1 MSVRRSTVWPGTG
14 RVTLVLLAIVSAAL
28 AYPWQSLRDRWVLG
42 MAAAVV
48 ILLLARWRGLYVTTI
63 LRRRVAMIRRNSGLR
78 PDREPGID
86 VRATALLHVRP
97 PTENVD
103 ALPLPLM
110 AAYLDRYG
118 IRADVIRITSR
129 DTGSDTGVPQRETWI
144 GMTVSAADN
153 LAALQARS
161 PQIPLTKTTEV
172 AVRRLADHLREHG
185 WTVSTAA
192 ADDIPRLFPRSAR
205 ESWRGIRD
213 RHTECVAAYRVNVDA
228 ALPDMLAA
236 IRSHA
241 SRETWTALEISG
253 DQDRPT
259 LAAACAFRTEGRP
272 SASAPLPGL
281 TPQNGNHWPALM
293 ALDPLSTRRL
303 DGHTD
308 VPVSLLERLRWPSA
322 ASALVP
328 SRPRHAAAV

>member
-1 MSVRRSTVWPGTG
+1 VSLPRSTVWPGTG
-14 RVTLVLLAIVSAAL
+14 RVTLVVLAVAAAAL
-28 AYPWQSLRDRWVLG
+28 AYPWQSVRDRWVLG
-42 MAAAVV
+42 VGAAVL
-48 ILLLARWRGLYVTTI
+48 ILLLGRWRGLYVTTI
-63 LRRRVAMIRRNSGLR
+63 LRRRLAMLRRNSGLR

-86 VRATALLHVRP
+86 VRATALLHIRP
-97 PTENVD
+97 PAEHVD
-103 ALPLPLM
+103 ALPLPLL

-118 IRADVIRITSR
+118 VRADAIRITSR
-129 DTGSDTGVPQRETWI
+129 DTGSDTGVSQRETWI

-161 PQIPLTKTTEV
+161 PKIPLPKTTEV
-172 AVRRLADHLREHG
+172 AVRRLADHLRELG

-192 ADDIPRLFPRSAR
+192 ADDVPRLFTRSAR

-213 RHTECVAAYRVNVDA
+213 RHTEHVAAYRVNVDS

-253 DQDRPT
+253 AKQRPT
-259 LAAACAFRTEGRP
+259 LAVACAFRTEGRP
-272 SASAPLPGL
+272 SAGAPLPGL

-308 VPVSLLERLRWPSA
+308 VPVSLLERLRWPSVA
-322 ASALVP
+322 GSVP

>member
-1 MSVRRSTVWPGTG
+1 MSLRRSTEWPGTG
-14 RVTLVLLAIVSAAL
+14 RVTLVLLAVAAAAL
-28 AYPWQSLRDRWVLG
+28 AYPWQSMRDRWVLG
-42 MAAAVV
+42 VAAAVL
-48 ILLLARWRGLYVTTI
+48 ILVLVRWRGLYFTTI

-78 PDREPGID
+78 PDREPGVD

-97 PTENVD
+97 PAEHVD

-118 IRADVIRITSR
+118 IRADAIRITSR

-153 LAALQARS
+153 LAALHARS
-161 PQIPLTKTTEV
+161 PQIPLPTTTEV
-172 AVRRLADHLREHG
+172 AVRRLADHLRELG

-192 ADDIPRLFPRSAR
+192 ADDVPRLFTRSAR
-205 ESWRGIRD
+205 ESWRGIHD
-213 RHTECVAAYRVNVDA
+213 RNTEYVAAYRVNADS

-241 SRETWTALEISG
+241 ARETWTALEISG
-253 DQDRPT
+253 AKERPT
-259 LAAACAFRTEGRP
+259 LAVACAFRTEARP
-272 SASAPLPGL
+272 NASSPLPGL
-281 TPQNGNHWPALM
+281 TPQDGNHWPALL
-293 ALDPLSTRRL
+293 ALDPLSTGRL

-322 ASALVP
+322 AGAVP